1 MMKKM
6 LAILGDYYHPADRAK
21 ASLEL
26 AIEQM
31 KEQVNVTYG
40 EVQDLEK
47 TLNAEWDCVILYAEN
62 RLNPEDEQVE
72 TWMSA
77 ASEEAIASYV
87 KQGGSWLAWH
97 SGLSS
102 YNEWS
107 TYTNMVKGFF
117 DYHPEKHQMV
127 RYSIEGDSVFSPLDS
142 FSLVDEHY
150 FVSCDAEDQDI
161 FMRSSSVD
169 GESIAGWSH
178 DYGSGKV
185 VCLTPAHNEEGLK
198 DPSFTRLLA
207 TALDRCT
214 GAILNH

>member
-1 MMKKM
+1 MTKKM

-21 ASLEL
+21 VSLEL
-26 AIEQM
+26 AVEQM
-31 KEQVNVTYG
+31 KEPVDVAYR

-47 TLNAEWDCVILYAEN
+47 TLRAEWDCVILFAEN

-77 ASEEAIASYV
+77 AAADAIASYV

-97 SGLSS
+97 SGLAS
-102 YNEWS
+102 YKELS
-107 TYTNMVKGFF
+107 TYTNMVKGSF

-127 RYSIEGDSVFSPLDS
+127 RYAIERDSAFSKLDS
-142 FSLVDEHY
+142 FSLLDEHY
-150 FVSCDAEDQDI
+150 FVSCETEDQDI

-178 DYGSGKV
+178 QYGSGKV
-185 VCLTPAHNEEGLK
+185 VCLTPAHNKEGLT

-207 TALDRCT
+207 MALERCT
-214 GAILNH
+214 GVIS